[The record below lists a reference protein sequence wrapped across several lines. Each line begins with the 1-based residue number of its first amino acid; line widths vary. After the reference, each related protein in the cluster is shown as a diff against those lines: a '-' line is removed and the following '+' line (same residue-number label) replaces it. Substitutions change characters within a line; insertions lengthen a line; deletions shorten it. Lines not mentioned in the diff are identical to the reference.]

1 MGLAG
6 PEHEDQKCPSEPG
19 EGVPHVEPVAV
30 TTQVMVGCWMGPSHK
45 TCPAKRPGRGRHAGR
60 PETVDGLPRRLV
72 DSTLKTESGI
82 AASIEGEVLALPD
95 ATFRRTLDGVI
106 LSLPSRLS

>member
-1 MGLAG
+1 VDFGGPATADRICPDGLG
-6 PEHEDQKCPSEPG
+6 EDIP
-19 EGVPHVEPVAV
+19 VADPVAV
-30 TTQVMVGCWMGPSHK
+30 TTQVMAGCWMGPSHK
-45 TCPAKRPGRGRHAGR
+45 TCPVKRPGRERHAGR

-72 DSTLKTESGI
+72 DSTSKTESGI

-95 ATFRRTLDGVI
+95 ATFRRTLNGVI